1 MAHTMQPA
9 HEDTGWLPA
18 CVLSAPRSASERIL
32 GASSTHTVHAAGVAP
47 LGALVPRLGC
57 HARPS
62 LPRDCLS

>member
-1 MAHTMQPA
+1 MQPA
-9 HEDTGWLPA
+9 LEDTGWLPA
-18 CVLSAPRSASERIL
+18 CVLSAPRSAPERIP